1 MYEYDPKKVF
11 IYASNFIIGIK
22 KLSDETHRWPGLII
36 SCFSTEVLIY
46 FHLRSYNFVISF
58 PFKMSTETKPSKAEY
73 IIEQLNVNNAKKIAL
88 LTVMCFI
95 MYHGY
100 IHTRY
105 GSIKS

>member
-1 MYEYDPKKVF
+1 MARPNNQLFHYCHAFKK
-11 IYASNFIIGIK
+11 IYVFIIG
-22 KLSDETHRWPGLII
+22 
-36 SCFSTEVLIY
+36 EVLFLLKY
-46 FHLRSYNFVISF
+46 WNVNLFSSHKYNFVSF
-58 PFKMSTETKPSKAEY
+58 PVKMSTETKPSKAEY

-105 GSIKS
+105 GSNFN